1 MDQYGS
7 DALGR
12 DTAALAKSSGDLLSA
27 VAEARPLVQSITNF
41 VSMDIAAN
49 ALLAI
54 GASPAMVHAP
64 EETPEFARIIDALV
78 INIGTLSKQAAD
90 SMDLAAQAALLNR
103 KPWLIDPVGAGG
115 LTFRNDTVARLLKYK
130 PAIIRGNAS
139 EIIAV
144 TRILGL
150 TQNMATP
157 RGVDS
162 TSSSLEVESN
172 AIALARHCGC
182 TVAATGDIDIVT
194 DGENL
199 VRIASGTPMMT
210 RVTALGCSLSS
221 VTGAFLAV
229 AKTPFEAAVAAL
241 AVYGVAGEMALEQAA
256 GPASF
261 RVAFLDMLYTIRAA
275 DIAARLRTI

>member
-1 MDQYGS
+1 MKLNS
-7 DALGR
+7 ETL
-12 DTAALAKSSGDLLSA
+12 ALARMSGELLGA
-27 VAEARPLVQSITNF
+27 VAEAKPLVQSITNF

-64 EETPEFARIIDALV
+64 EETPEFARFIDALV

-90 SMDLAAQAALLNR
+90 SMDIAAQAAILNK

-115 LTFRNDTVARLLKYK
+115 LTFRNDTVLRLLKYK
-130 PAIIRGNAS
+130 PSIIRGNAS
-139 EIIAV
+139 EIIGVA
-144 TRILGL
+144 RILGL
-150 TQNMATP
+150 THNMAAP

-162 TSSSLEVESN
+162 TSSANDVEKY
-172 AIALARHCGC
+172 AVTLARHCHC
-182 TVAATGDIDIVT
+182 TVVATGDIDIVS
-194 DGENL
+194 DGERIM
-199 VRIASGTPMMT
+199 RIANGTPMMT

-229 AKTPFEAAVAAL
+229 ADTAFDAAVATL
-241 AVYGVAGEMALEQAA
+241 AIYGIAGEMALEQTA

-261 RVAFLDMLYTIRAA
+261 RVAFLDTLFTIRTA
-275 DIAARLRTI
+275 DITARLRIV